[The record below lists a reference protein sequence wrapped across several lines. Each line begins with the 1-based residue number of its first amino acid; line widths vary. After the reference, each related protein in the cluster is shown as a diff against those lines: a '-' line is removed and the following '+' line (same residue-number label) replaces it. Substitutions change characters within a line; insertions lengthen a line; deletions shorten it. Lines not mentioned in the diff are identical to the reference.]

1 MDIFKVALF
10 DHREFCATRE
20 TEGKLYD
27 ILKDLM
33 IKKSCLEIYIGRNG
47 EFDLFAASV
56 VKRIKKELDNSSC
69 SMTLVLPYKVKDIEY
84 FEKYYDDVI
93 IYEIEEKLHPKE
105 AITKRNRWMVENC
118 DLLLFFV
125 ERNSGGAYKAMQYA
139 NKQGIKTLN
148 LFSLESF

>member
-1 MDIFKVALF
+1 
-10 DHREFCATRE
+10 
-20 TEGKLYD
+20 
-27 ILKDLM
+27 
-33 IKKSCLEIYIGRNG
+33 
-47 EFDLFAASV
+47 
-56 VKRIKKELDNSSC
+56 
-69 SMTLVLPYKVKDIEY
+69 MTLVLPYKVKDIEY

-118 DLLLFFV
+118 DLLLCFV